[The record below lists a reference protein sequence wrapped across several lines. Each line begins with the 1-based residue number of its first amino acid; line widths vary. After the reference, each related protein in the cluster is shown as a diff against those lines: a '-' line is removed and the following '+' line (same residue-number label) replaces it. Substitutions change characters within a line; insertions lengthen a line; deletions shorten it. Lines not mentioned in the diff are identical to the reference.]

1 MDRRVRVAAGEN
13 SAMTY
18 RRLRALI
25 GWIGLSLPIV
35 LFTAGVLDGHVQQS
49 LSGYYYTN
57 VGPFFTGVVCV
68 IGVFLLAYRFGD
80 KGVENLLT
88 TVAGLA
94 ALGVAFVHAAPPDP
108 TPADLRWA
116 AVHLTCAGI
125 LFALLGA
132 IAVFLFPSDVP
143 PAKAWQARTYR
154 ALGLTIWAAIVAMV
168 ALNALVPEFYRST
181 HLFFWLESVCVIAF
195 SVSFILKGRLRCSGT
210 APSTE
215 RPAAAAA

>member
-1 MDRRVRVAAGEN
+1 MDRNIARGEN

-18 RRLRALI
+18 RRLRVLI
-25 GWIGLSLPIV
+25 GWIGLSLPVVLLAAGIV
-35 LFTAGVLDGHVQQS
+35 DGHVQQS
-49 LSGYYYTN
+49 LSAYYYTA
-57 VGPFFTGVVCV
+57 VGPYFTGAVCV

-80 KGVENLLT
+80 AAVENLLT
-88 TVAGLA
+88 SIAGIA
-94 ALGVAFVHAAPPDP
+94 ALGVAFFHAAPTNPS
-108 TPADLRWA
+108 TTQNVLA
-116 AVHLTCAGI
+116 AIHLTCAGV

-143 PAKAWQARTYR
+143 PAQAWQARTYR
-154 ALGLTIWAAIVAMV
+154 ALGVTIWAAIVAMV

-195 SVSFILKGRLRCSGT
+195 SVSFILKGRLRCSGA

-215 RPAAAAA
+215 RREAAPA